1 MGLNILTLGSSKTY
15 TRESLLGGGSVVGKN
30 VTISS
35 IASID
40 GGNRVTFSYTL
51 DDGTV
56 KTSTMDVMNGKD
68 GVEGISITNV
78 TISATNHLICTMS
91 DGSKID
97 AGEFPTFKPV
107 LEADLTSTTSIGSI
121 TGGKKYTKGTS
132 LETIIRDILTTY
144 QKPGVAVNTTPST
157 TLYDAVTD
165 SLTSITISVASTK
178 GTQDITAITFYV
190 NGVEQNKLISG
201 VASGGTFTYKH
212 TFSTPQQKTFSVK
225 ADVTDGKTTASQTK
239 TIVFIGK
246 SYYGLIE
253 PDVEIENITEDTIK
267 SLNKTLK
274 NTKTF
279 IYKNI
284 NCDFNKVVYAYPA
297 SLGNLVSIQD
307 EVNNFNY
314 TDSFTK
320 KTMDVD
326 GISYNVYVLS
336 EPTGA
341 DGVQITFK

>member
-1 MGLNILTLGSSKTY
+1 MNGTIAYALSKQYVADTADSLGSLKGAPCTIKSQVETDDSY
-15 TRESLLGGGSVVGKN
+15 I
-30 VTISS
+30 VTFEWTGTSGAKQTSQLTIKKP
-35 IASID
+35 ID
-40 GGNRVTFSYTL
+40 GT
-51 DDGTV
+51 D
-56 KTSTMDVMNGKD
+56 
-68 GVEGISITNV
+68 GISITNV
-78 TISATNHLICTMS
+78 NISATNHLICTLS
-91 DGSKID
+91 DGRKID

-165 SLTSITISVASTK
+165 SLSSITISVASTK
-178 GTQDITAITFYV
+178 GTQDITTITFYV
-190 NGVEQNKLISG
+190 NGVEQNKITSG

-212 TFSTPQQKTFSVK
+212 TFSTPQQTTFSVK
-225 ADVTDGKTTASQTK
+225 AEVTDGKTTASQTK
-239 TIVFIGK
+239 TITFIGK

-253 PDVEIENITEDTIK
+253 PDMDSITEDTIK

-279 IYKNI
+279 VYKNI
-284 NCDFNKVVYAYPA
+284 TCDFNKVVYAYPA
-297 SLGNLVSIQD
+297 SLGNLASIQD

-314 TDSFTK
+314 TDSFEK
-320 KTMDVD
+320 RTMDID

-341 DGVQITFK
+341 DGVQITFR